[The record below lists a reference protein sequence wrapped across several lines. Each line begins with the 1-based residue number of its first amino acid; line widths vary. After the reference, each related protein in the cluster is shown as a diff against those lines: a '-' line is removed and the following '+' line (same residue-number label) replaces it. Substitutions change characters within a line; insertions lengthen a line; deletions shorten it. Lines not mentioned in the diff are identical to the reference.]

1 MQENEQ
7 LTISIKKLSPTAQTP
22 SYATVGAAGFDISSN
37 EDVQILPNQ
46 RKAISTGISME
57 VPMGYEL
64 QVRGRSGLAFKHG
77 IVAFNGTVDSDY
89 RGEIKILLFNQSSD
103 IFLCSKGDRIAQ
115 GVINKIET
123 VEFEKVEQLKETVRN
138 ISGFGSTG
146 K

>member
-1 MQENEQ
+1 MQEKEQ
-7 LTISIKKLSPTAQTP
+7 LTINIKKLSSTAQTP

-46 RKAISTGISME
+46 RKAISTGICME
-57 VPMGYEL
+57 IPNGYEL

-77 IVAFNGTVDSDY
+77 ITAFNGTVDSDY
-89 RGEIKILLFNQSSD
+89 RGEIKVLLFNQSSD

-115 GVINKIET
+115 GIINKIET
-123 VEFEKVEQLKETVRN
+123 VWFEEVEQLKETIRN